1 MTDRLAIAVGAAI
14 PKKITHQE
22 RNSMKLKRNLIATA
36 LACGLVAGSAVAQTS
51 GLYSNVV
58 SFGDSY
64 SDIGAFSSGLWFSN
78 AATAQGTFPALVA
91 SHYGVTQ
98 TSAYTNLAGL
108 TQAPNATG
116 NNFAVGGAQVQNTAT
131 TKGSVTQVSD
141 FITRSGG
148 KVDPNALYTIFIGG
162 NNVSPNLNIYAG
174 GGAAGQALAL
184 NNMVV
189 AAQGVV
195 TQVAQL
201 RAAGAK
207 NIVVLNLSSLAAVPQ
222 VTQTAA
228 ATQAAVG
235 GVAGSVAAGLI
246 LQGAAELPAAY
257 SQTLAAGIPKGSAM
271 ILDFANYTSLLTA
284 NPAAFGF
291 TNTTIPVCDP
301 SIAPPDTNWTACHG
315 TAGNG
320 ALYADPLHI
329 SAAAHAQIAQWMT
342 GMIDAVATGNGIA
355 TMAAQV
361 PLGRSGAE
369 WRTIDSRTRNYQNY
383 AYKGDRFFV
392 AGDYSDANA
401 DAPTGPKFAD
411 GNTYTYTLGYETTFG
426 DNMLVGGTLGREKV
440 DLYLV
445 NRGGKLTVNETTM
458 SLYFTRRLDAN
469 WYVNGIASHGNLSY
483 DSHRNASLGI
493 TTTTEYAQFGG
504 YHNGVKGQIGYQ
516 MRTSDFIHGPFVGT
530 DWEKVH
536 MDNWSEGG
544 RIPNSTSIAVSSQN
558 VEQAHY
564 RVGYELAAGA
574 TSTFRPYAQIS
585 YDNQYLKDKRSFTA
599 GLAST
604 GSGIQIDTQNDT
616 GGFGRAA
623 VGASMTVAKDS
634 EVSLGVMT
642 TFSNSSGNDTAV
654 NLVWSWAL

>member
-1 MTDRLAIAVGAAI
+1 
-14 PKKITHQE
+14 
-22 RNSMKLKRNLIATA
+22 MKLKRNLIATA
-36 LACGLVAGSAVAQTS
+36 LACGLVAGGAVAQTS
-51 GLYSNVV
+51 GQYSNVV

-98 TSAYTNLAGL
+98 TSAYTNLASV

-162 NNVSPNLNIYAG
+162 NNVSPNINLALL
-174 GGAAGQALAL
+174 GGAAGQAAAA

-189 AAQGVV
+189 AAQGVIA
-195 TQVAQL
+195 QVAQL

-207 NIVVLNLSSLAAVPQ
+207 NIVVLNLGSLSQVPQ
-222 VTQTAA
+222 LTQTAA
-228 ATQAAVG
+228 QIGGSLGPAA
-235 GVAGSVAAGLI
+235 AAGVLS
-246 LQGAAELPAAY
+246 LASSLPAAY
-257 SQTLAAGIPKGSAM
+257 TQTLNAGMPKGSALV
-271 ILDFANYTSLLTA
+271 LDFDKYSYLLST

-291 TNTTIPVCDP
+291 TNVTTPVCNP
-301 SIAPPDTNWTACHG
+301 TIAASTNWTTCHG

-329 SAAAHAQIAQWMT
+329 SADAHAQLAQWIT
-342 GMIDAVATGNGIA
+342 GLIDAVAAGNGIA
-355 TMAAQV
+355 TMAAQI

-383 AYKGDRFFV
+383 AYKGDRFF
-392 AGDYSDANA
+392 AYGDYSDANA
-401 DAPTGPKFAD
+401 DAATGPKFAD
-411 GNTYTYTLGYETTFG
+411 GNTYTYGIGYEATFG

-440 DLYLV
+440 DLDLV
-445 NRGGKLTVNETTM
+445 NNGGNLTYHESTI
-458 SLYFTRRLDAN
+458 SLYFTRKLDAN
-469 WYVNGIASHGNLSY
+469 WYVNGLASHGVINY
-483 DSHRNASLGI
+483 DSNRNATLGA
-493 TTTTEYAQFGG
+493 TSTNEYAQFSGK
-504 YHNGVKGQIGYQ
+504 HNGLKAQLGYQ
-516 MRTSDFIHGPFVGT
+516 MRTADFVHGPFVGT

-536 MDNWSEGG
+536 MDGFNEGSS
-544 RIPNSTSIAVSSQN
+544 STAIAVSSQN

-604 GSGIQIDTQNDT
+604 GSGIQIDAQNDT

-623 VGASMTVAKDS
+623 VGASMTVAKDA
-634 EVSLGVMT
+634 EVSLGVT
-642 TFSNSSGNDTAV
+642 STFSNPSGNDTAV
-654 NLVWSWAL
+654 TLVWSWAL

>member
-1 MTDRLAIAVGAAI
+1 
-14 PKKITHQE
+14 
-22 RNSMKLKRNLIATA
+22 MKLKRNLIATA
-36 LACGLVAGSAVAQTS
+36 LACGLVAGSAVAQTA

-64 SDIGAFSSGLWFSN
+64 SDIGAFNAGLWFSN

-91 SHYGVTQ
+91 SHYGATQ
-98 TSAYTNLAGL
+98 SSAYTNLPSGNF

-116 NNFAVGGAQVQNTAT
+116 NNFAVGGAQVQNASQ
-131 TKGSVTQVSD
+131 KGSATQVND

-148 KVDPNALYTIFIGG
+148 RVDPRALYTIFIGG
-162 NNVSPNLNIYAG
+162 NNVSPNLNLYAG
-174 GGAAGQALAL
+174 GGAAGQAAAL

-195 TQVAQL
+195 AQVAQL

-207 NIVVLNLSSLAAVPQ
+207 NIVVLNLGSLATVPQ

-228 ATQAAVG
+228 ATAAVVG
-235 GVAGSVAAGLI
+235 GVPGSVAATLI
-246 LQGAAELPAAY
+246 LQGATELPAAF
-257 SQTLAAGIPKGSAM
+257 SQTLTAGMPKGSAM
-271 ILDFANYTSLLTA
+271 ILDFASYASMLAT

-291 TNTTIPVCDP
+291 TNVTIPVCDP
-301 SIAPPDTNWTACHG
+301 SIAPPDTNWTTCHG
-315 TAGNG
+315 TPGNG

-342 GMIDAVATGNGIA
+342 GAIDAVVTGNGIA

-383 AYKGDRFFV
+383 AYKGNRFFV

-401 DAPTGPKFAD
+401 DAATGPKFAD
-411 GNTYTYTLGYETTFG
+411 GNTYTYTFGYETTFG

-440 DLYLV
+440 DLDLA
-445 NRGGKLTVNETTM
+445 NNGGKLKYHETAV
-458 SLYFTRRLDAN
+458 SLYFTRKLDAN

-483 DSHRNASLGI
+483 DSHRKASLGVLS
-493 TTTTEYAQFGG
+493 TTETAEFGG
-504 YHNGVKGQIGYQ
+504 YHNGLKAQVGYQ
-516 MRTSDFIHGPFVGT
+516 MRTADFIHGPFVGT

-536 MDNWSEGG
+536 TDNWAEGTS
-544 RIPNSTSIAVSSQN
+544 STAIAVSSQS
-558 VEQAHY
+558 VKRAHY

-574 TSTFRPYAQIS
+574 TSKFRPYAQVS
-585 YDNQYLKDKRSFTA
+585 YDNQYLDDNRSFTA
-599 GLAST
+599 GLAAT
-604 GSGIQIDTQNDT
+604 GSGIRIDAQNDT

-634 EVSLGVMT
+634 EVSLGVT
-642 TFSNSSGNDTAV
+642 STFSNSSGNDTAV